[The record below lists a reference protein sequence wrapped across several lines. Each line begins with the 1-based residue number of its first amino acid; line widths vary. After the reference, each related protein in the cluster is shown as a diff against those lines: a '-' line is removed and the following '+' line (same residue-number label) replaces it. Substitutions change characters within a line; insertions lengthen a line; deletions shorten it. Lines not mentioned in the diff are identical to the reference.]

1 MNSQAFGRILS
12 ADIRECFA
20 ACRVSEEELPAFGSL
35 VRIPIRENPRLE
47 VYGLVSDIRIE
58 EDGFLRQIASN
69 ENVSEEVMQDAR
81 INRNVPIVMRILFV
95 GSISDAGISNMVP
108 PHPPLTLNAIYRC
121 AEEEIAAFTT
131 FGEYGYLR
139 HILDARDISVSE
151 LLAAHVA
158 HALSA
163 NSSCNNPDWGKKLLA
178 ELILQKRS
186 QTDELL
192 RILNALKSLDFN
204 CEAEV
209 I

>member
-20 ACRVSEEELPAFGSL
+20 ACRISEPDLPPFGSL
-35 VRIPIRENPRLE
+35 VRIPIRETPCLE

-81 INRNVPIVMRILFV
+81 VNRNVPIVMRILFV
-95 GSISDAGISNMVP
+95 GSISDDGVSHMVP

-121 AEEEIAAFTT
+121 GEEEIASFSSC
-131 FGEYGYLR
+131 GGYSYLR
-139 HILDARDISVSE
+139 HILDARNISIPE

-158 HALSA
+158 QALIA
-163 NSSCNNPDWGKKLLA
+163 NKNCGNPEWGKNLLA
-178 ELILQKRS
+178 ELIQQKRA
-186 QTDELL
+186 QKDELL
-192 RILNALKSLDFN
+192 RMLNALKSLDFESTA
-204 CEAEV
+204 EAK
-209 I
+209 